1 MTEEAPT
8 DLLDGIILRD
18 NPLGF
23 TGLTP
28 IDGDGLAAGLED
40 RHMELIIGKELHSE
54 SVNEAV
60 DMGGMEDCRRW
71 KV

>member
-1 MTEEAPT
+1 ME
-8 DLLDGIILRD
+8 LHSRD

-60 DMGGMEDCRRW
+60 DMGGMEDCRRS